1 MDISTI
7 QCFVSVARCLNFT
20 KAARECHITQTAM
33 SKKINSLENEL
44 GAALFYRDNRQVELT
59 PAGIEF
65 LSRTGVL
72 LEAYAD
78 AVYHTQNV
86 ANGFESSL
94 KLGIGVYEHLIL
106 HNVLSQY
113 ASVFPKADI
122 ICSQFLYK
130 ALAEHLN
137 DRLIDVII
145 STDQYLQQIPNAEYI
160 VLDERPWRF
169 ICSRK
174 HPLASRDNIRLSEFS
189 KECFITMN
197 DGTDEQI
204 RRNYIPHGFTFRRF
218 YRVNS
223 YNTKLLMTRAGLGVS
238 VVPQFVVPYLPKDLC
253 PLDTS
258 PAYRVRKFVAAWL
271 RDNNNPAVKNFTDIL
286 ASAIGQPDFL
296 QSPPPRYPVRVYWRG
311 FLFSSFLNAPTNICC
326 SPLIS
331 YTKPIQRT

>member
-7 QCFVSVARCLNFT
+7 RCFVSVARCLNFT

-65 LSRTGVL
+65 LSRSGVL

-137 DRLIDVII
+137 DHLIDIII
-145 STDQYLQQIPNAEYI
+145 STDQYLQ
-160 VLDERPWRF
+160 
-169 ICSRK
+169 
-174 HPLASRDNIRLSEFS
+174 
-189 KECFITMN
+189 
-197 DGTDEQI
+197 
-204 RRNYIPHGFTFRRF
+204 
-218 YRVNS
+218 
-223 YNTKLLMTRAGLGVS
+223 
-238 VVPQFVVPYLPKDLC
+238 
-253 PLDTS
+253 
-258 PAYRVRKFVAAWL
+258 
-271 RDNNNPAVKNFTDIL
+271 
-286 ASAIGQPDFL
+286 
-296 QSPPPRYPVRVYWRG
+296 
-311 FLFSSFLNAPTNICC
+311 
-326 SPLIS
+326 
-331 YTKPIQRT
+331 